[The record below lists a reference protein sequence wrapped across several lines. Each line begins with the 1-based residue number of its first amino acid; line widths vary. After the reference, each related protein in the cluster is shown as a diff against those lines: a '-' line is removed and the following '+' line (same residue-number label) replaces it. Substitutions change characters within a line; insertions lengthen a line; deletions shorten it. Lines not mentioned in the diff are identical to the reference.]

1 MFAVHQCGLVI
12 DPKYPFLGASPDGMV
27 CCSCCGK
34 GVLEIKCPFKYRDYS
49 PTDDPALS
57 DSNYCLKRSPNGTI
71 HLSSKHK
78 YYYQVQG
85 QIALC
90 NAVYCDFVCW
100 TEKGLFIER
109 IKRDEDL
116 ITTMLPQ
123 LKQFLLDYL
132 LPELLT
138 HNLQLASSNGDK
150 TTNSSVA
157 TLSNERKT
165 ATHKSSVSASSDK
178 EGSKKLY
185 CICCKPES
193 GQMIACDNVNCNSP
207 DEWYHFKCVGL
218 KRTPRG
224 KWYCS
229 HCRSSSS

>member
-1 MFAVHQCGLVI
+1 MFVVHQCGLVV
-12 DPKYPFLGASPDGMV
+12 DPKYPFLGASPDRMV

-34 GVLEIKCPFKYRDYS
+34 GLLEIKCPFKYRDYS
-49 PTDDPALS
+49 PTDDQVLS
-57 DSNYCLKRSPNGTI
+57 DSKYCLKRSPNGNI

-90 NAVYCDFVCW
+90 NAIYCDFVCW

-123 LKQFLLDYL
+123 LKQFFLGYL

-138 HNLQLASSNGDK
+138 HHLQLAPTSSISGDG
-150 TTNSSVA
+150 TTNSS
-157 TLSNERKT
+157 SSKEKGM
-165 ATHKSSVSASSDK
+165 ATHKSSVSASSNE
-178 EGSKKLY
+178 EGSKTLY
-185 CICCKPES
+185 CICRKPES
-193 GQMIACDNVNCNSP
+193 GQMVACDNLNCNSP
-207 DEWYHFKCVGL
+207 DEWYHFKCVRL
-218 KRTPRG
+218 KRIPRG

-229 HCRSSSS
+229 HCTSSTS